1 MSNNNWHPKKE
12 LCGYISEDGSL
23 VSLENL
29 ATKADREIWLI
40 WRKYLKQQ
48 SVYGIVTRTTM

>member
-23 VSLENL
+23 VSLQNL
-29 ATKADREIWLI
+29 ATKADREIWLNMDVN
-40 WRKYLKQQ
+40 YL
-48 SVYGIVTRTTM
+48 